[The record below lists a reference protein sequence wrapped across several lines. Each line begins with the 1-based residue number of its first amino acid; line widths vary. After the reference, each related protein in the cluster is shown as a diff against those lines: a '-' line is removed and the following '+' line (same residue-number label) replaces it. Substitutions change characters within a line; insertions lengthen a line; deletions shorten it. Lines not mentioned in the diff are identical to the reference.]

1 MPEAV
6 NEVPV
11 SDNMNAIRAAGKPR
25 RLVLCFDGTSN
36 KFQGDRSDTN
46 IVKIYQML
54 DRNTSDQFHYYQR
67 KADHYSNINMRPNI
81 LQLASE
87 HTPWAPTR
95 AQDPSNS
102 FPRLALMSIPVSMR
116 CLPCHSS
123 TTSLLGISKHDARV
137 LMDAAD

>member
-67 KADHYSNINMRPNI
+67 KADHYSDINMVLTFYSRHRNI
-81 LQLASE
+81 LRGRQRERRVHQVLS
-87 HTPWAPTR
+87 
-95 AQDPSNS
+95 QDS
-102 FPRLALMSIPVSMR
+102 RL
-116 CLPCHSS
+116 CLFQS
-123 TTSLLGISKHDARV
+123 R
-137 LMDAAD
+137 

>member
-1 MPEAV
+1 MPAAT

-67 KADHYSNINMRPNI
+67 KVG
-81 LQLASE
+81 QV
-87 HTPWAPTR
+87 
-95 AQDPSNS
+95 
-102 FPRLALMSIPVSMR
+102 F
-116 CLPCHSS
+116 SS
-123 TTSLLGISKHDARV
+123 TCMLILYSRHRDILSGRQRKCRIHQLLSQDSR
-137 LMDAAD
+137 LDLFQP